1 MEVALLPG
9 AKEAPCGVGE
19 AAVVVESR
27 DRTRGRSPTKK
38 ERGYVSPETIRV
50 KAKPARRK
58 SLSERVSGALRMTP
72 SDLVASFASGSTE
85 VMSSFGMGC
94 EIGGGPDSS
103 DSTPNEVNVMSPV
116 DAARLVS
123 AEFFAEQQGAAIA
136 AEFFAEQQ
144 GAAVDGTSD
153 EGNGTSDEGSGRRSP
168 VAANEIYVHPLPS
181 LIDESCDKPSQG
193 PVVPSTPETPATAEG
208 TPETPGMYETPG
220 NYGSFSPYPDQFE
233 TVGDDESVALEV
245 GMSAESYLEECF
257 VAEVSVLDREKFN
270 TVPQL
275 SRRDFTI
282 TRHLGK
288 GSFSDVFEVSADIP
302 SSLKPK
308 TAIHKARSRRASLAT
323 SVAPAVVGKKQEML
337 AMKCLRPQIRS
348 NCDQFVIG
356 AEDLVH
362 ETAMLASLDHPF
374 IIKLHARASGSLRDS
389 FVLNDGYFILLDRLT
404 GTLTD
409 RLQEWKSVPERLMGP
424 GRDELNVALSVAD
437 AVTYLHSKRIVFR
450 DLKPDNVGFDSNGT
464 LKLFD
469 FGFAVGLP
477 EKNEDNPSGLLTD
490 RSGTPRYMAP
500 EVGMNSNTLKIGYG
514 RPVDVYSFGVLFW
527 QLCSKQRPFECI
539 QTADEFES
547 RVYMGD
553 YRPDI
558 DNRWPAPVQ
567 NIIKFCWQQRPKRRP
582 AMKDVKAA
590 LDAVLTKQP
599 AQQAHAVEDVRPR
612 VKRDKRLT
620 MSSVS

>member
-1 MEVALLPG
+1 MTTFASAEVATG
-9 AKEAPCGVGE
+9 
-19 AAVVVESR
+19 
-27 DRTRGRSPTKK
+27 
-38 ERGYVSPETIRV
+38 
-50 KAKPARRK
+50 
-58 SLSERVSGALRMTP
+58 
-72 SDLVASFASGSTE
+72 
-85 VMSSFGMGC
+85 FGMECDGPGRT
-94 EIGGGPDSS
+94 GGL
-103 DSTPNEVNVMSPV
+103 TSPAE
-116 DAARLVS
+116 AARLVS
-123 AEFFAEQQGAAIA
+123 AEFFAEQR
-136 AEFFAEQQ
+136 
-144 GAAVDGTSD
+144 GAAVDGAGDAGTGGGSPAAADEIRSLTSLTD
-153 EGNGTSDEGSGRRSP
+153 TPETVGTSDE
-168 VAANEIYVHPLPS
+168 
-181 LIDESCDKPSQG
+181 
-193 PVVPSTPETPATAEG
+193 STAI
-208 TPETPGMYETPG
+208 
-220 NYGSFSPYPDQFE
+220 
-233 TVGDDESVALEV
+233 EV
-245 GMSAESYLEECF
+245 GKSAESYLEECF
-257 VAEVSVLDREKFN
+257 VTEVSVLSREKFN
-270 TVPQL
+270 TLLQL

-282 TRHLGK
+282 TRHLGR
-288 GSFSDVFEVSADIP
+288 GSFSDVFEVSVGITG
-302 SSLKPK
+302 SSTPK
-308 TAIHKARSRRASLAT
+308 AAVLRTRNRRASLAS
-323 SVAPAVVGKKQEML
+323 SVTAPVMAGKNQKKL

-348 NCDQFVIG
+348 DSELFISG

-362 ETAMLASLDHPF
+362 ETALLASLDHPN

-389 FVLNDGYFILLDRLT
+389 FILDDGYFILLDRLA

-409 RLQEWKSVPERLMGP
+409 RLKEWQCVPERLTGP
-424 GRDELNVALSVAD
+424 GRDELHVARSVAD
-437 AVTYLHSKRIVFR
+437 AVAYLHSKRIVFR
-450 DLKPDNVGFDSNGT
+450 DLKPDNVGFDSSGT
-464 LKLFD
+464 WKLFD
-469 FGFAVGLP
+469 FGFAEGLP
-477 EKNEDNPSGLLTD
+477 EKSEDNPTGLLTG